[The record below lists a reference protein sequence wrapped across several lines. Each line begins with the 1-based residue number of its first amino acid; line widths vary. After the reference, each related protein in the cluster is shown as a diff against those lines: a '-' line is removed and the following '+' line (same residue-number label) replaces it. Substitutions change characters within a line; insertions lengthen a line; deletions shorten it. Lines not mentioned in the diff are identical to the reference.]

1 MPDYY
6 TGLHRSQ
13 YGPPAPTAVTRSAG
27 CTWTAGA
34 NGIDDTA
41 GGKRGPTPDQLHA
54 LLRRSEETSPG
65 TPGWSMPDLEK
76 ATTRYAAN
84 QAKGGFAGAAG
95 LVCVNRTNLGFL
107 GAHGWAGILKAWA
120 NGRYVVIQGDSDR
133 FSNNTCSGAF
143 DGDHAI
149 GVSPKSRI
157 VAGKRQRWINDGI
170 CPTGRWEFESIIYSY
185 AKKLADRS
193 GTPLRWGCFKGAVP
207 KV

>member
-1 MPDYY
+1 MADYY
-6 TGLHRSQ
+6 TGEHQSQ
-13 YGPPAPTAVTRSAG
+13 YGDGQSALTRRAG

-34 NGIDDTA
+34 NGIDDTS
-41 GGKRGPTPDQLHA
+41 GGRRSPTPDRLHSFLA
-54 LLRRSEETSPG
+54 KGEETSPG

-76 ATTRYAAN
+76 ATHRFAN
-84 QAKGGFAGAAG
+84 RVGNAG
-95 LVCVNRTNLGFL
+95 LICVNRTTSGFL
-107 GAHGWAGILKAWA
+107 GAYGWAGIKKAWA

-133 FSNNTCSGAF
+133 FGNNTCSGAF

-157 VAGKRQRWINDGI
+157 VNGKVQRWINDGI
-170 CPTGRWEFESIIYSY
+170 CKNGRWEYEAILYAY

-193 GTPLRWGCFKGAVP
+193 GTPLRWGAFKAPVP